1 MASLLVP
8 ANVFTAGVK
17 ITNPGAVTNIVLHAA
32 ATKPLVLI
40 RARIELAQATVPADA
55 HCAVKLVRKTVAG
68 TYTSIAA
75 TTFVLADPVEPDPSC
90 TAGHTASG
98 EGTDGDAVEYGWG
111 ARTGWVFDWAP
122 TDMEYVLVQAG
133 TANGIGLKHVTAP
146 PAGVYTFSLTA
157 GEVG

>member
-1 MASLLVP
+1 MASVLVP
-8 ANVFTAGVK
+8 ANVATVGVK
-17 ITNPGAVTNIVLHAA
+17 ITNPGAVTNLVIHAPSAKPIVL
-32 ATKPLVLI
+32 V

-55 HCAVKLVRKTVAG
+55 HCAVKLVRKTAAG

-75 TTFVLADPVEPDPSC
+75 STFVLADPAESDPSF

-122 TDMEYVLVQAG
+122 TDTEYVLVQAG
-133 TANGIGLKHVTAP
+133 TANGIALKHVTAP
-146 PAGVYTFSLTA
+146 PAGVYTFSMTA
-157 GEVG
+157 AEIA